1 MEVKNVKGTHDII
14 GRESKAYSM
23 IESVMMSFAEAFS
36 FSEIRTPI
44 IEPSELFQR
53 GDGDSSDVIR
63 KEMYT
68 FLDKGDR
75 LLALRPEFTAS
86 IVRSFVNNKL
96 YATKDLPLKAYYV
109 GPAFRYE
116 RPQHGRYR
124 QFHQFGVESLGV
136 KDLLSDVEVIY
147 LGCIILEALGLENYV
162 LKINTLGDKL
172 SRDNYRAALK
182 EFFKNKVGT
191 MCDDCKVRYEVNPL
205 RILDCK
211 VPEDHEV
218 VQGAPRIEDYLTPEA
233 RQRFAE
239 LISTLDNMEI
249 RYEIDNTLVRG
260 LDYYSDVVF
269 EYHYVSKKG
278 IDYGAIGAGGHYDN
292 LIEELG
298 GPKLSGVGF
307 ALGLERVYSAMNDDG
322 LFDSG
327 KEEIDLYV
335 MPLAGGEVK
344 QNAFYIAS
352 DLRTSGYRTEID
364 FTESKISTMF
374 KKAERSGAAFALIY
388 GEDELKSQTIIVKDM
403 NTKEQQ
409 TVKVVDLFH
418 FLDESYGKC
427 CGGHDHEC
435 HCHDHEGE

>member
-14 GRESKAYSM
+14 GRESIAYSTIEAIM
-23 IESVMMSFAEAFS
+23 ISFSEAFS
-36 FSEIRTPI
+36 FAEFRTPI
-44 IEPSELFQR
+44 IESSDLFQR
-53 GDGDSSDVIR
+53 GVGESSDVVR

-68 FLDKGDR
+68 FLDKGNR

-147 LGCIILEALGLENYV
+147 LGCIILEALGLDNYV
-162 LKINTLGDKL
+162 LKINTLGDKV

-182 EFFKNKVGT
+182 EYFKNKVET

-218 VQGAPRIEDYLTPEA
+218 VLNAPKIEDFLTPEA
-233 RQRFAE
+233 RERF
-239 LISTLDNMEI
+239 IDIIHTLETMEVP
-249 RYEIDNTLVRG
+249 YEIDNTLVRG
-260 LDYYSDVVF
+260 LDYYSEVVF
-269 EYHYVSKKG
+269 EFHYTSKKG
-278 IDYGAIGAGGHYDN
+278 VDYGAIGAGGHYDN

-307 ALGLERVYSAMNDDG
+307 SFGLERIYSAMNDDG
-322 LFDSG
+322 LFDNG
-327 KEEIDLYV
+327 REEIDLYV
-335 MPLAGGEVK
+335 MPLAGDEIK

-352 DLRTSGYRTEID
+352 DLRTAGYRTEID
-364 FTESKISTMF
+364 LTESKISTMF
-374 KKAERSGAAFALIY
+374 KKAERSGAAFALIF
-388 GEDELKSQTIIVKDM
+388 GEDELKSQSIIVKDM
-403 NTKEQQ
+403 DTKQQQ
-409 TVKVVDLFH
+409 TIKVEDLIQ
-418 FLDESYGKC
+418 FLDDSYEK
-427 CGGHDHEC
+427 CGGGHEC
-435 HCHDHEGE
+435 HCHDHEGK